1 MMHSHRVDPRALARL
16 CLAVLLAAAMV
27 VSGLSVPAGAAS
39 SGGRVYNPKALRP
52 KKEPVPQ
59 GRSMR
64 RPPPQVRDGQPLRRS
79 YAVIPNPEPNRRGGS
94 KYMRKGAYFYE
105 KPPEITMSRRNWN
118 TRSYADVI
126 PNPTH
131 RSRRVVSRTRLQG
144 N

>member
-1 MMHSHRVDPRALARL
+1 MMHSRPASTGTFVRL
-16 CLAVLLAAAMV
+16 CLAALLAVAMV
-27 VSGLSVPAGAAS
+27 VSGLSLPAGAAS

-52 KKEPVPQ
+52 KKEPVPH

-64 RPPPQVRDGQPLRRS
+64 RPTPQVRDGQPLRRS

-94 KYMRKGAYFYE
+94 KYIRKGAYFYE
-105 KPPEITMSRRNWN
+105 KPPEITMNRRNWN

-131 RSRRVVSRTRLQG
+131 RSRRVVSRTKLQG